1 MSSSSW
7 SWPEGKVLAIVPTIT
22 WETWPDDLGTPSSVQ
37 MSNRPPVPKDS
48 VYPIDMWVVRD
59 HLYAEEEGI
68 WRLRDNFARLGISG
82 TVIAN
87 GRTVELHPEI
97 ARTLRDAGHELASEG
112 WIHNYSIQMTE
123 EQERESVER
132 TVKAFEDVLGQRPRG
147 YISPGHRPTPNTDRI
162 VVDNGYVW
170 EASYDQWDRP
180 HVLDVDGRPLVGMPY
195 GLVDYQTYRYDGRS
209 PRQMAELLE
218 DEFQS
223 LLAEGRAGNHK
234 MMGYVFHPFLSRG
247 YRTRPIFEFLERAQ
261 EHDDV
266 WIATRGELAD
276 WALSQDSGA

>member
-1 MSSSSW
+1 M
-7 SWPEGKVLAIVPTIT
+7 
-22 WETWPDDLGTPSSVQ
+22 
-37 MSNRPPVPKDS
+37 
-48 VYPIDMWVVRD
+48 
-59 HLYAEEEGI
+59 
-68 WRLRDNFARLGISG
+68 
-82 TVIAN
+82 
-87 GRTVELHPEI
+87 
-97 ARTLRDAGHELASEG
+97 
-112 WIHNYSIQMTE
+112 
-123 EQERESVER
+123 
-132 TVKAFEDVLGQRPRG
+132 
-147 YISPGHRPTPNTDRI
+147 
-162 VVDNGYVW
+162 VDNGYVW

-195 GLVDYQTYRYDGRS
+195 GLVDYQTYRYDGRT

-223 LLAEGRAGNHK
+223 LLTEGRAGNHK

-276 WALSQDSGA
+276 WALSQDAGA